1 MSFFLLWT
9 LNTMHLF
16 FRGLSVNIL
25 IAAFE
30 TISGHLKHI
39 FWLPLTHLP
48 CFDPC
53 SCEIDLSLF
62 IYFIII
68 LFLGDTNSPYQPW
81 LSKLYHITLA
91 IQIVGCF
98 FVEVGRFWWA
108 FGLKII
114 NPIWQHCD
122 WDTDTVRSS
131 GHRNKCSYS
140 SKRIQ
145 LSHWTRVNGL
155 STFFPLAF
163 VVMCW
168 ECASIS
174 RRIH

>member
-16 FRGLSVNIL
+16 FRGLSVNLL
-25 IAAFE
+25 IAALKRFE
-30 TISGHLKHI
+30 ISGHLKHI
-39 FWLPLTHLP
+39 FWLTLTHLP

-81 LSKLYHITLA
+81 FSKLYHITLA

-114 NPIWQHCD
+114 NPIWQHCALILYVHPG
-122 WDTDTVRSS
+122 T
-131 GHRNKCSYS
+131 GINAHIPANAYG
-140 SKRIQ
+140 
-145 LSHWTRVNGL
+145 SHIEQEWMVCPL
-155 STFFPLAF
+155 FFPSHLL
-163 VVMCW
+163 
-168 ECASIS
+168 
-174 RRIH
+174 